1 MVPITT
7 KSSLGIKLPKN
18 TQEAKQLANTKTATI
33 DTAIATDSETEVVPS
48 EQVQLSKSKFEE
60 AWNQYAEKLKQEGKA
75 NEHITLYNKPF
86 EINEGAHVIIQLDN
100 EIQVELLEQM
110 KMDLLQFLKST
121 LSVSYIKLSSKV
133 VERKVEQKIY
143 TDSDKL
149 KFLSEQ
155 YPILE
160 DIKKRFG
167 LESNY

>member
-1 MVPITT
+1 
-7 KSSLGIKLPKN
+7 
-18 TQEAKQLANTKTATI
+18 LANTKSTTT
-33 DTAIATDSETEVVPS
+33 DTVVTTDTEIEAIPTEV
-48 EQVQLSKSKFEE
+48 VQLSKSKFEE
-60 AWNQYAEKLKQEGKA
+60 AWNHYAEKLKLEGKA

-86 EINEGAHVIIQLDN
+86 EITDGAHVVIQLDN

-121 LSVSYIKLSSKV
+121 LSVPFIKLSSKV

>member
-1 MVPITT
+1 M
-7 KSSLGIKLPKN
+7 
-18 TQEAKQLANTKTATI
+18 
-33 DTAIATDSETEVVPS
+33 D
-48 EQVQLSKSKFEE
+48 
-60 AWNQYAEKLKQEGKA
+60 
-75 NEHITLYNKPF
+75 
-86 EINEGAHVIIQLDN
+86 GAHVVIQLDN

-110 KMDLLQFLKST
+110 KMDLLQFLKNA

-155 YPILE
+155 YSILE